1 MPDPDLLCKCGKEGH
16 EMDNLIRSVDKRCA
30 DILRTLTEGGDVL
43 GVCAEKYPSGARL
56 LDAGRKG
63 SGSYA
68 AGAYITELCQG
79 GLAKAAIS
87 VGSLGPLLL
96 PHITVESFS
105 PRDANLVL
113 QSAMAFEGQMISGPI
128 KLFLGED
135 APSTDGLTAALTA
148 VIQGDEAPSDDW
160 VISLAKK
167 AGCRPDQLVLILVP
181 QASAAGSTQIA
192 GRMNENIIFTM
203 ENSLG
208 YDASMVRHIL
218 GTCPIG
224 PYGPP
229 SEGKRLLL
237 PDDYIHYAAGVTL
250 TVDAPDGTDIQKLA
264 DDLAF
269 DSLDIYGK
277 LFAELLDE
285 AGWDFFKIPNVMHI
299 NKLAEVTVTDIRSG
313 RTARAGKCRPDL
325 LTGELI

>member
-1 MPDPDLLCKCGKEGH
+1 
-16 EMDNLIRSVDKRCA
+16 MDNLIKAVDRRCGE
-30 DILRTLTEGGDVL
+30 ILRTLRDDGDSL
-43 GVCAEKYPSGARL
+43 GIETSLFPSGARL
-56 LDAGRKG
+56 YDAGLKAG
-63 SGSYA
+63 GSYE
-68 AGAYITELCQG
+68 AGAFVTELCQG
-79 GLAKAAIS
+79 GLAKASIS
-87 VGSLGPLLL
+87 VGPLGPLLL

-135 APSTDGLTAALTA
+135 APSPDGLSGIFTA
-148 VIQGDEAPSDDW
+148 VIQGDACPSEEW
-160 VISLAKK
+160 VLTLADR
-167 AGCRPDQLVLILVP
+167 AGCRPDQLSLILVP

-208 YDASMVRHIL
+208 YDASMARHIL

-264 DDLAF
+264 SDLAF

-277 LFAELLDE
+277 LFVELLSE
-285 AGWDFFKIPNVMHI
+285 ADWDFFKIPNVMHI
-299 NKLAEVTVTDIRSG
+299 NKLAEVTVIDVRSG
-313 RTARAGKCRPDL
+313 RTARAGSRRCEL